1 MKILLASSNQGKLV
15 EFRQLLNDF
24 QIVPWPA
31 DAPSLPE
38 TGAFF
43 SVSPAA
49 MRENSGSILDPLAIP
64 FDSSIAGAL

>member
-43 SVSPAA
+43 QDNALPKA
-49 MRENSGSILDPLAIP
+49 E
-64 FDSSIAGAL
+64 GALA